1 MQRLIERV
9 PYKIGARNFV
19 SPSVQVQAKDGAV
32 RQVDV
37 VEIASVVVAELKK
50 MAGDHLGRKVRHAV
64 VTVPQHFGGS
74 STWAAMDAGKI
85 AGLDVVRTVS
95 EPVAAAVAYGLRRK
109 LLEDGNALVLHV
121 GGGTADASIVTLMDG
136 DLEILAHWNDPFL
149 GGDDFDQR
157 TVDYGLPGR
166 GDQVHAWQGYH
177 RGQGCSQKH
186 EHGV

>member
-1 MQRLIERV
+1 VQRLIERV

-50 MAGDHLGRKVRHAV
+50 MAEDHLGRKVRHAV

-95 EPVAAAVAYGLRRK
+95 EPVAAAVAYGLRGK
-109 LLEDGNALVLHV
+109 LREDGNALVLHV
-121 GGGTADASIVTLMDG
+121 GGARLMRASSRSWMV
-136 DLEILAHWNDPFL
+136 ILKSLRIGMILFL
-149 GGDDFDQR
+149 GEMISI
-157 TVDYGLPGR
+157 R
-166 GDQVHAWQGYH
+166 GPWTTWS
-177 RGQGCSQKH
+177 R
-186 EHGV
+186 